1 MTEEMTIP
9 TTNTMG
15 HWLIN
20 SSRRIGCRLAKA
32 QATLL
37 KLVVVLQRV
46 AGAVHLL
53 PLTIKRLIT
62 RMRYLK
68 SIVQMWRGS
77 FSSF

>member
-9 TTNTMG
+9 TTNTMR
-15 HWLIN
+15 HWVIN
-20 SSRRIGCRLAKA
+20 SSRRIGCHPAKA

-37 KLVVVLQRV
+37 RLVVVLQRV

-53 PLTIKRLIT
+53 PLTIRRLIT
-62 RMRYLK
+62 LMRYLK
-68 SIVQMWRGS
+68 SIAQMWRGS